1 METQTTNTQ
10 GDARG
15 VDVAGLER
23 ELASMWRETARGA
36 GDADGAGVTRVC
48 VLNLIVYAPGGEGRE
63 ELDALL
69 VEVAEQM
76 PCRAIVL
83 IAEPDSGAARLDAY
97 VSLRCKSGARGG
109 KQVCGEQVTIEASGA
124 AVESVA
130 SAVEPL
136 LVPDIPTFLWWRD
149 IPHYEDKL
157 FSRLVELADRVVI
170 DSAAFDH
177 PHEDLAR
184 VARLVRE
191 HPRVMLSDLNWGR
204 LTTWRDLVAG
214 FWDAPASREQ
224 LDGLDA
230 VEIEFTPP
238 HAASVSVA
246 AQGLLAAGWLASRL
260 GWRAAGAE
268 AGAGAADHS
277 FRLDADGRTVRVAFR
292 AAGEARREGG
302 ALSRI
307 TFRNE
312 RAGAEFFA
320 LKSPDWTKLETSAR
334 IGGAHAAGRVLA
346 YEARGEGQRL
356 ARELSLMARD
366 RIYEEA
372 VAAAAELVATLH
384 PEESEPT
391 PTQTPT

>member
-1 METQTTNTQ
+1 METQTKNTQ
-10 GDARG
+10 GGEARG

-23 ELASMWRETARGA
+23 ELASMWRETAQGA
-36 GDADGAGVTRVC
+36 NESEQAGVTRVC
-48 VLNLIVYAPGGEGRE
+48 VLNLIVYAPGGHGRE
-63 ELDALL
+63 GLDALL
-69 VEVAEQM
+69 GEVAEQV
-76 PCRAIVL
+76 PCRALVL
-83 IAEPDSGAARLDAY
+83 VADRVSEGSRLDAY
-97 VSLRCKSGARGG
+97 ASMRCQLGARGR
-109 KQVCGEQVTIEASGA
+109 KQVCGEQVTIEAAGA

-136 LVPDIPTFLWWRD
+136 LVPDIPTFLWWQD

-184 VARLVRE
+184 VARLIGE
-191 HPRVMLSDLNWGR
+191 HPRMALSDLNWAR

-214 FWDAPASREQ
+214 FWDAPAYRGQ

-238 HAASVSVA
+238 AAAPESAA
-246 AQGLLAAGWLASRL
+246 AQALLAAGWLASRL
-260 GWRAAGAE
+260 GWRVVGLE
-268 AGAGAADHS
+268 AGAGGAGRS
-277 FRLDADGRTVRVAFR
+277 FRLDAAGRTVRVSLR
-292 AAGEARREGG
+292 SAGEARPDGG
-302 ALSRI
+302 ALARV

-312 RAGAEFFA
+312 EDGAEFSA

-334 IGGAHAAGRVLA
+334 IGGSLTMGRVLA
-346 YEARGEGQRL
+346 YEARSEGQRL

-366 RIYEEA
+366 RIYEQA
-372 VAAAAELVATLH
+372 VTAAAQFVETLRR
-384 PEESEPT
+384 EESER
-391 PTQTPT
+391 